1 MATFLSC
8 QQQRQLVFKMPI
20 NYTNK
25 ILIGGTDMSEGP
37 QFNATSESGEI
48 KQAMKIVEG
57 DEVQGHKGNVVD
69 TGGGNIEGDVN
80 QTYNEAANEVVEYVD
95 NLEAEFNKAVAE
107 NETRDPASVEA
118 REIPDKEPVDTVIT
132 PFEEFDVESI
142 DAENP
147 DPPQVFSAMRSMAAA
162 PPEAADPEKAEGLFS
177 RFKTMATKAG
187 PKVGKALLAGS
198 VAALKATI
206 KTHPLVAG
214 VTTALEEFQE

>member
-1 MATFLSC
+1 MTEENTGFNP
-8 QQQRQLVFKMPI
+8 QI
-20 NYTNK
+20 TN
-25 ILIGGTDMSEGP
+25 
-37 QFNATSESGEI
+37 NAEVGEQNI
-48 KQAMKIVEG
+48 AGKIVKG

-69 TGGGNIEGDVN
+69 TGGGSIEGDVD

-107 NETRDPASVEA
+107 ESGDVAP
-118 REIPDKEPVDTVIT
+118 REIPAKEEVDAVIT

-142 DAENP
+142 DADNP

-162 PPEAADPEKAEGLFS
+162 PSEAVAPEKAEGLFS

-198 VAALKATI
+198 IAFAKGTVKQ
-206 KTHPLVAG
+206 HPMYAG
-214 VTTALEEFQE
+214 IQAGLESFQD

>member
-1 MATFLSC
+1 
-8 QQQRQLVFKMPI
+8 MPI

-25 ILIGGTDMSEGP
+25 IFIGGRDMSEGP

-107 NETRDPASVEA
+107 ESGDVAP

-162 PPEAADPEKAEGLFS
+162 PPEASDSEKAEGLFS

-198 VAALKATI
+198 IAFAKGTVKQ
-206 KTHPLVAG
+206 HPMYAG
-214 VTTALEEFQE
+214 IQAGLESFQE

>member
-1 MATFLSC
+1 
-8 QQQRQLVFKMPI
+8 MPI

-25 ILIGGTDMSEGP
+25 ILIGGRDVGEGNTFNQTNEAGSMGTQGQQGDAVAGDKIDGDVDKSQGKTEIAGDM
-37 QFNATSESGEI
+37 T
-48 KQAMKIVEG
+48 
-57 DEVQGHKGNVVD
+57 
-69 TGGGNIEGDVN
+69 GNIENTNIQGG
-80 QTYNEAANEVVEYVD
+80 QTVNEAVEYVD

>member
-1 MATFLSC
+1 
-8 QQQRQLVFKMPI
+8 MPI

-25 ILIGGTDMSEGP
+25 ILIGGRDVAEGNTFNQTNEAGSMGTQGQQGDAVAGDKIDGDVDKSQGKTEIAGDMS
-37 QFNATSESGEI
+37 
-48 KQAMKIVEG
+48 
-57 DEVQGHKGNVVD
+57 
-69 TGGGNIEGDVN
+69 GNIENTNIQGG
-80 QTYNEAANEVVEYVD
+80 QTINEAVEYVD
-95 NLEAEFNKAVAE
+95 NLEAEFNKTVAE
-107 NETRDPASVEA
+107 ESGDVAP

-162 PPEAADPEKAEGLFS
+162 PPEASDPEKAEGLFS

-198 VAALKATI
+198 IAFAKGTVKQ
-206 KTHPLVAG
+206 HPMYAG
-214 VTTALEEFQE
+214 IQAGLESFQE

>member
-1 MATFLSC
+1 
-8 QQQRQLVFKMPI
+8 MPI

-25 ILIGGTDMSEGP
+25 IFIGGRDMSEGP

-107 NETRDPASVEA
+107 ESGDVAP